1 MLSDFFM
8 TGRKPR
14 APNSMALKKDEM
26 SQDFYDD
33 LIARIRTHCQQVAQ
47 DALDPKR
54 HRSWSV
60 GNDRYTRCYVPEH
73 KSFIALSKKYARLV
87 PRFAFPTATE
97 TQLLETEQQL
107 GFLLPPLLRLLDTRI
122 MNGGFGP
129 GYGIIGVLGGF
140 SFTGD
145 GGKNIVQ
152 SYRFFCQEC
161 KLINLEN
168 YEIMTWEQF
177 EQSAY
182 KVPEMDTVQSRAAL
196 SKRAN
201 MEWNQTTL
209 YALPYEVWPER
220 LVPLCDWGCAISTC
234 LDTQTERLF
243 QLRAISH
250 GYILRYVASS
260 LEEWLER
267 WLAGESLQFL

>member
-1 MLSDFFM
+1 
-8 TGRKPR
+8 
-14 APNSMALKKDEM
+14 M
-26 SQDFYDD
+26 SQNSYDD
-33 LIARIRTHCQQVAQ
+33 LIARIHTQCQRVAQ

-54 HRSWSV
+54 RRSWSV
-60 GNDRYTRCYVPEH
+60 GRDRYTRCYVPDR
-73 KSFIALSKKYARLV
+73 KSFIALSKKHAKLA
-87 PRFAFPTATE
+87 PRFAFPPATE

-107 GFLLPPLLRLLDTRI
+107 GFRLPPLLCLLYTRI

-152 SYRFFCQEC
+152 SYRFFSQDCQ
-161 KLINLEN
+161 LINLEN
-168 YEIMTWEQF
+168 YEMMTWEQF

-182 KVPEMDTVQSRAAL
+182 KVSKMDTIQSRAAL
-196 SKRAN
+196 SKRTHR
-201 MEWNQTTL
+201 EWDQTIL

-220 LVPLCDWGCAISTC
+220 LVPLCDWGCAICTC
-234 LDTQTERLF
+234 LDAQTERIF
-243 QLRAISH
+243 QLRAIDH
-250 GYILRYVASS
+250 GYILRYVAPS

-267 WLAGESLQFL
+267 WLAGERLQFL